1 MKQLLTLLL
10 CALCLASCEK
20 QPAEVG
26 FADKEVEML
35 NDGKEATYKGKPWPI
50 RAAGG
55 WRGRRYRKE

>member
-10 CALCLASCEK
+10 CAFCLASCEKQQSAPVEK

-35 NDGKEATYKGKPWPI
+35 NDGKAATYKGKPYTGLI
-50 RAAGG
+50 RN
-55 WRGRRYRKE
+55 KH